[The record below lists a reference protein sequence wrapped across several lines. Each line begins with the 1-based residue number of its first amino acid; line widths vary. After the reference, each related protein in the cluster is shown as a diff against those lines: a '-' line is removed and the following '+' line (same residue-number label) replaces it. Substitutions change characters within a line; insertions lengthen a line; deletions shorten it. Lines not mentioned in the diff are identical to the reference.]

1 VKYSDSQELS
11 GENGRATNAIDDA
24 RTTIWHTKW
33 SGGSDPLPHEL
44 QLDLGS
50 SRAVTAVT
58 YLPRQ
63 DGGANGRIGRY
74 EIYVSADGSTWGT
87 AVAAGTFADDARFK
101 VVNFPL
107 KSGRYVRVRALTEAG
122 NRGPW
127 TSAAEFTV
135 LGS

>member
-1 VKYSDSQELS
+1 MVRRQRPAPA
-11 GENGRATNAIDDA
+11 RAPA
-24 RTTIWHTKW
+24 RP
-33 SGGSDPLPHEL
+33 GQQPP
-44 QLDLGS
+44 
-50 SRAVTAVT
+50 VTAVT

-107 KSGRYVRVRALTEAG
+107 KSGRYVRIRALTEAG

-127 TSAAEFTV
+127 TSATEFTV
-135 LGS
+135 LGT